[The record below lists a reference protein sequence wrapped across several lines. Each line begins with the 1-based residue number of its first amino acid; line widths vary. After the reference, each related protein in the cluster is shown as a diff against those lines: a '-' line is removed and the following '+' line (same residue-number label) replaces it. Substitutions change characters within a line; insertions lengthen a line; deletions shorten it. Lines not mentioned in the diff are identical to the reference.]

1 LLEQRPTVRVALVA
15 AALFL
20 LAWSGL
26 LFGVL
31 RRGQTV
37 TLDIVLRRQHDL

>member
-1 LLEQRPTVRVALVA
+1 LLEQRPTVRASIVA

-31 RRGQTV
+31 SGRRWTILGM
-37 TLDIVLRRQHDL
+37 L